1 MRRRRADSQCAYDR
15 TMAAAGRNRRNLH
28 GSAPD
33 RSPFALLVLDMISDF
48 RFEGGGAIARA
59 ALPVARRI
67 ARLAERAR
75 QSAVPVIFVNDNLG
89 RWRSDFPA
97 VVRHCSRAGSKGAAI
112 LELLEPK
119 RQDYGI
125 LKPKHSGFFATPLA
139 TLLEY
144 LGARTLVLTGAS
156 TQQCVLFTANDAYV
170 RDYRLWIPADCVA
183 SKTRA
188 QTRLASRYFRSVLGA
203 DMRTSNRIRFAKK

>member
-1 MRRRRADSQCAYDR
+1 MIVRQPRDARV
-15 TMAAAGRNRRNLH
+15 AAAGTKHGSLH

-33 RSPFALLVLDMISDF
+33 RSPVALLILDMISDF
-48 RFEGGGAIARA
+48 RFEGGAAIARA
-59 ALPVARRI
+59 ALPVARQI
-67 ARLAERAR
+67 ARLADRAR
-75 QSAVPVIFVNDNLG
+75 GVRVPVIFVNDNLG

-97 VVRHCSRAGSKGAAI
+97 IVRHCARADSKGAGLVAV
-112 LELLEPK
+112 LEPQ

-125 LKPKHSGFFATPLA
+125 LKPKHSGFYATPLA

-156 TQQCVLFTANDAYV
+156 MHQCVLFTANDAYV

-183 SKTRA
+183 SRTRA

-203 DMRTSNRIRFAKK
+203 DMRPSRRIRFGKR

>member
-1 MRRRRADSQCAYDR
+1 
-15 TMAAAGRNRRNLH
+15 MAAGGRNHRSLH

-48 RFEGGGAIARA
+48 RFEDGAAIARA

-75 QSAVPVIFVNDNLG
+75 RAKVPVVFVNDNLG
-89 RWRSDFPA
+89 RWRSDLPA
-97 VVRHCSRAGSKGAAI
+97 IVRHCARAGSKGAAI
-112 LELLEPK
+112 LDLLEPQ

-144 LGARTLVLTGAS
+144 LGAKTLVLTGAS

-188 QTRLASRYFRSVLGA
+188 QTHLASRYFRSVLGA
-203 DMRTSNRIRFAKK
+203 DMRPSGKVRFSQK

>member
-1 MRRRRADSQCAYDR
+1 
-15 TMAAAGRNRRNLH
+15 MAAVGTNRGNLH

-33 RSPFALLVLDMISDF
+33 RSPFALLVLDMVSDF
-48 RFEGGGAIARA
+48 RFEDGAAIARA

-67 ARLAERAR
+67 ARLAVRAR
-75 QSAVPVIFVNDNLG
+75 RARVPVIFVNDNLG

-97 VVRHCSRAGSKGAAI
+97 IVRHCARADSRGAA
-112 LELLEPK
+112 LLAVLEPQ

-125 LKPKHSGFFATPLA
+125 LKPKHSGFYATPLA

-144 LGARTLVLTGAS
+144 LGAKTLVLTGAS
-156 TQQCVLFTANDAYV
+156 THQCVLFTANDAYV

-188 QTRLASRYFRSVLGA
+188 QTRLAASYFRSVLGA
-203 DMRTSNRIRFAKK
+203 DMRPSTRIRFAKK

>member
-1 MRRRRADSQCAYDR
+1 
-15 TMAAAGRNRRNLH
+15 MAAVGSFHGSLH

-48 RFEGGGAIARA
+48 GFEGGAAIARA

-75 QSAVPVIFVNDNLG
+75 RARVPVIFVNDNLG
-89 RWRSDFPA
+89 RWRSDLPSI
-97 VVRHCSRAGSKGAAI
+97 VRHCSRAGSRGAAI
-112 LELLEPK
+112 LECLEPQ

-156 TQQCVLFTANDAYV
+156 THQCVLFTANDAYV

-203 DMRTSNRIRFAKK
+203 NMRPSIRIRFARK

>member
-1 MRRRRADSQCAYDR
+1 
-15 TMAAAGRNRRNLH
+15 MAAVGRYHRSLH

-33 RSPFALLVLDMISDF
+33 RSPFALLILDMIADF
-48 RFEGGGAIARA
+48 GFEGGAAIARA

-75 QSAVPVIFVNDNLG
+75 RARVPVIFVNDNLG
-89 RWRSDFPA
+89 RWRSDLPSI
-97 VVRHCSRAGSKGAAI
+97 VRHCSRAGSRGAAI
-112 LELLEPK
+112 LECLEPQ

-156 TQQCVLFTANDAYV
+156 THQCVLFTANDAYV

-203 DMRTSNRIRFAKK
+203 NMRPSIRIRFARK